1 MRKNAELYFAASAR
15 ALVFTA
21 LLWLTSAVSQG
32 AIVFEGEIP
41 SAILGKPRR
50 IHIYVPPSYESSPK
64 RRYPVLYVHDGQ
76 NAFSTA
82 GPGAAF
88 GWGPWDFDKTADR
101 LIAEGKIEEI
111 VMVAI
116 DCSNER
122 YKEYRGPAAWTKT
135 NDSPHYDRYE
145 RFLIEE
151 LKPKIDREYRTKK
164 TAKDTG
170 TIGSSMGGIV
180 SLALGWNHPEIFG
193 KVASLSGAFQ
203 VESRAAINDLRRFK
217 SKKKPIRIYLD
228 SGRIDYT
235 GGDDGLKDTQAVAD
249 ELRRI
254 GYKKD
259 LLHVIDEPLTED
271 QLRPLN
277 LNEGKFKEALKSQ
290 HNELYWRLR
299 TWRALEFLF
308 PAK

>member
-1 MRKNAELYFAASAR
+1 MRLRIVIA
-15 ALVFTA
+15 VF
-21 LLWLTSAVSQG
+21 LWLTGAVSWG
-32 AIVFEGEIP
+32 AIVFEGEMP

-64 RRYPVLYVHDGQ
+64 KRYPVLYIHDGQ
-76 NAFSTA
+76 NAFSSA

-101 LIAEGKIEEI
+101 LIAEGKVEEI
-111 VMVAI
+111 IMVAI

-122 YKEYRGPAAWTKT
+122 YKEYRGPAEWTKAGE
-135 NDSPHYDRYE
+135 SSQYDRYE
-145 RFLIEE
+145 RFLVEE
-151 LKPKIDREYRTKK
+151 LKPKIDRDYRTKK

-170 TIGSSMGGIV
+170 TIGSSMGGVV
-180 SLALGWNHPEIFG
+180 SLALGWRHPKTFG

-203 VESRAAINDLRRFK
+203 VESRAALNDLRGYK
-217 SKKKPIRIYLD
+217 AKKKPICIYVD

-249 ELRRI
+249 ELKRI

-259 LLHVIDEPLTED
+259 LLHVIDDPLTEE

-277 LNEGKFKEALKSQ
+277 LNEGKLKEAIKSQ

-299 TWRALEFLF
+299 LPRPLEFLF
-308 PAK
+308 PTRD

>member
-1 MRKNAELYFAASAR
+1 MPSE
-15 ALVFTA
+15 
-21 LLWLTSAVSQG
+21 
-32 AIVFEGEIP
+32 IV
-41 SAILGKPRR
+41 GKPRR
-50 IHIYVPPSYESSPK
+50 IHIYVPPSYQSSPK
-64 RRYPVLYVHDGQ
+64 KRYPILYVQDGQ

-82 GPGAAF
+82 GPRAAF
-88 GWGPWDFDKTADR
+88 GWGSWELDKTVDR
-101 LIAEGKIEEI
+101 LVREGKIEEI
-111 VMVAI
+111 IMVAV

-122 YKEYRGPAAWTKT
+122 YKEYRGPGAWTKGGE
-135 NDSPHYDRYE
+135 SKPYDRYE

-151 LKPKIDREYRTKK
+151 LKQKIDREYRTKK

-170 TIGSSMGGIV
+170 TIGSSMGGVV
-180 SLALGWNHPEIFG
+180 SLALGWQHPDTFG
-193 KVASLSGAFQ
+193 KIASLSGAFQ
-203 VESRAAINDLRRFK
+203 VEGRAAIKQLGAYK

-235 GGDDGLKDTQAVAD
+235 GGDDGLEDTQAVAD

-259 LLHVIDEPLTED
+259 LLQVIDEPLNAE

-277 LNEGKFKEALKSQ
+277 LDEGKFKEALRSQ

-299 TWRALEFLF
+299 AWHALEFLF
-308 PAK
+308 PPRQG

>member
-1 MRKNAELYFAASAR
+1 MRAQTHER
-15 ALVFTA
+15 RTLVFA
-21 LLWLTSAVSQG
+21 LLLCLTTAVNWG

-50 IHIYVPPSYESSPK
+50 IHIYVPPSYEKDAK
-64 RRYPVLYVHDGQ
+64 RRYPVLYIHDGQ

-101 LIAEGKIEEI
+101 LIAEQKIEPI
-111 VMVAI
+111 IMVAI

-122 YKEYRGPAAWTKT
+122 YKEYRGPGAWTKT

-170 TIGSSMGGIV
+170 TIGSSMGGVV
-180 SLALGWNHPEIFG
+180 SLALAWQNPKVFG
-193 KVASLSGAFQ
+193 KAASLSGAFQ
-203 VESRAAINDLRRFK
+203 VEGRAALKELQNYK
-217 SKKKPIRIYLD
+217 AKKKPIRIYLD

-235 GGDDGLKDTQAVAD
+235 GGDDGLKDTELIAE

-259 LLHVIDEPLTED
+259 LLHFIDDPITE
-271 QLRPLN
+271 QELRPLN
-277 LNEGKFKEALKSQ
+277 LAENKFKEALKSQ

-299 TWRALEFLF
+299 AWRALVFLF
-308 PAK
+308 PGK

>member
-1 MRKNAELYFAASAR
+1 MASSNNVR
-15 ALVFTA
+15 LRIVILT
-21 LLWLTSAVSQG
+21 LLWLTTAVSQG
-32 AIVFEGEIP
+32 AIVFEGEMN

-50 IHIYVPPSYESSPK
+50 IHIYVPPSYESAPK
-64 RRYPVLYVHDGQ
+64 KRYPVLYIHDGQ

-101 LIAEGKIEEI
+101 LIAAGKIEEI
-111 VMVAI
+111 IMVAI

-122 YKEYRGPAAWTKT
+122 YKEYRGPAEWTKAGG
-135 NDSPHYDRYE
+135 SPQYDRYE

-180 SLALGWNHPEIFG
+180 SLALGWNHPKTFG
-193 KVASLSGAFQ
+193 KIASLSGAFQ
-203 VESRAAINDLRRFK
+203 VESHTALKNLRAY
-217 SKKKPIRIYLD
+217 SGKKKPIRIYLD

-235 GGDDGLKDTQAVAD
+235 GGDDGLKDTQAVAE

-259 LLHVIDEPLTED
+259 LLHIIDDPLTED
-271 QLRPLN
+271 HLRPLN

-299 TWRALEFLF
+299 TWRALEFMF
-308 PAK
+308 PAN

>member
-1 MRKNAELYFAASAR
+1 MRSRFFPTLVYSAI
-15 ALVFTA
+15 
-21 LLWLTSAVSQG
+21 LWLTTAVSHG
-32 AIVFEGEIP
+32 AIVFEGEIA

-50 IHIYVPPSYESSPK
+50 IHIYVPPSYNTEPK
-64 RRYPVLYVHDGQ
+64 RRYPILYIQDGQ

-101 LIAEGKIEEI
+101 LIAEHKIEEI
-111 VMVAI
+111 IMVAI

-122 YKEYRGPAAWTKT
+122 YKEYRGPAPWTKT
-135 NDSPHYDRYE
+135 NDSPQYDRYE

-151 LKPKIDREYRTKK
+151 LKPKIDREYRTNK

-170 TIGSSMGGIV
+170 TIGSSMGGVV
-180 SLALGWNHPEIFG
+180 SLALGWNHPKVFG
-193 KVASLSGAFQ
+193 KIASLSGAFQ
-203 VESRAAINDLRRFK
+203 IESRAALNDLRKFK

-228 SGRIDYT
+228 SGRTDYT
-235 GGDDGLKDTQAVAD
+235 GGDDGLKDTQAVAE

-254 GYKKD
+254 GYKQNKD
-259 LLHVIDEPLTED
+259 LLHFIDDPLTED

-277 LNEGKFKEALKSQ
+277 LSEGKFKEAQKSQ

-299 TWRALEFLF
+299 AWRALEFLF
-308 PAK
+308 PTK

>member
-1 MRKNAELYFAASAR
+1 LIFGLVHLLR
-15 ALVFTA
+15 ALVIAIA
-21 LLWLTSAVSQG
+21 LCLTGAMSWG

-50 IHIYVPPSYESSPK
+50 IHIYLPPSYQSSPK
-64 RRYPVLYVHDGQ
+64 KRYPVLYVHDGQ

-88 GWGPWDFDKTADR
+88 GWGPWDLDKTAGR
-101 LIAEGKIEEI
+101 LVAENKMDEI
-111 VMVAI
+111 IMVAI

-122 YKEYRGPAAWTKT
+122 YKEYRGPADWTKGG
-135 NDSPHYDRYE
+135 DSSLYERYE

-170 TIGSSMGGIV
+170 TLGSSMGGVV
-180 SLALGWNHPEIFG
+180 SLALGWQHPETFG
-193 KVASLSGAFQ
+193 KIASLSGAFQ
-203 VESRAAINDLRRFK
+203 IESRAALKLLRNYRG
-217 SKKKPIRIYLD
+217 KKKPIRIYLD
-228 SGRIDYT
+228 SGRTDYS
-235 GGDDGLKDTQAVAD
+235 GGDDGLSDTQAVTD

-259 LLHVIDEPLTED
+259 LLQIIDDPLTEN

-277 LNEGKFKEALKSQ
+277 LSEGKFKEALRSQ

-299 TWRALEFLF
+299 AWRALEFLF
-308 PAK
+308 HP

>member
-1 MRKNAELYFAASAR
+1 VRLRIVIA
-15 ALVFTA
+15 A
-21 LLWLTSAVSQG
+21 LLWFTTAVSQG

-41 SAILGKPRR
+41 STILGKPRR

-64 RRYPVLYVHDGQ
+64 QRYPVLYVHDGQ

-82 GPGAAF
+82 GTGAAF

-101 LIAEGKIEEI
+101 LIAEKKIEEI
-111 VMVAI
+111 IMVAV

-122 YKEYRGPAAWTKT
+122 YKEYRGPAGWTKT
-135 NDSPHYDRYE
+135 NDSPQYDRYE

-164 TAKDTG
+164 AAKDTG
-170 TIGSSMGGIV
+170 TVGSSMGGIV

-193 KVASLSGAFQ
+193 KIASVSGAFQ
-203 VESRAAINDLRRFK
+203 VESRAAINDLRSFK

-228 SGRIDYT
+228 SGRTDYT
-235 GGDDGLKDTQAVAD
+235 GGDDGLKNTQAVAD

-259 LLHVIDEPLTED
+259 LFHFIDDPLTED
-271 QLRPLN
+271 QVRPLN
-277 LNEGKFKEALKSQ
+277 LSEGKFKEALRSQ

-299 TWRALEFLF
+299 AWRALEFLF

>member
-1 MRKNAELYFAASAR
+1 VRLRIVIAVS
-15 ALVFTA
+15 
-21 LLWLTSAVSQG
+21 LWLTGAVSWG
-32 AIVFEGEIP
+32 AIVFEGEMP

-50 IHIYVPPSYESSPK
+50 IHIYVPPSYQKETK
-64 RRYPVLYVHDGQ
+64 KRYPVLYIHDGQ

-111 VMVAI
+111 IMVAI

-122 YKEYRGPAAWTKT
+122 YKEYRGPAEWTKAGEST
-135 NDSPHYDRYE
+135 HYDRYE
-145 RFLIEE
+145 RFLLEE

-170 TIGSSMGGIV
+170 TIGSSMGGVV
-180 SLALGWNHPEIFG
+180 SLALGWRHPKTFG
-193 KVASLSGAFQ
+193 KIASLSGALQ
-203 VESRAAINDLRRFK
+203 VESRSALNDLRRYK
-217 SKKKPIRIYLD
+217 GKKKPIRIYLD
-228 SGRIDYT
+228 SGRVDYT

-249 ELRRI
+249 ELKRI

-259 LLHVIDEPLTED
+259 LLHFIDDPLTED

-277 LNEGKFKEALKSQ
+277 LSEGKLKEALKSQ

-299 TWRALEFLF
+299 LWRALAFMH
-308 PAK
+308 PKP